1 MHGDNADAD
10 ALCEG
15 LRPLTGVRGVEIVLA
30 PSFLQVARVAAN
42 FADTPVGIAGQN
54 MHHQPQGAYTGEVS
68 PLQLREVATWVI
80 LGHSERRQFFADED
94 DAVHRKLRAALD
106 YGLRPIICMGEA
118 LEDREA
124 GRTEATLYR
133 QLHVALSGVPL
144 PSGTVLAYE
153 PIWAIGS
160 GRAADAGQA
169 QDAARFI
176 RGVVADI
183 SGAAVAETVRILYG
197 GSVKPGNIAE
207 FAAQPDVDGALVG
220 GASLDPEAFI
230 AITRAIAQSADA

>member
-1 MHGDNADAD
+1 M
-10 ALCEG
+10 
-15 LRPLTGVRGVEIVLA
+15 LA
-30 PSFLQVARVAAN
+30 PSFLQVARVGGEFRGHPGGNRRTKYASINLKA
-42 FADTPVGIAGQN
+42 
-54 MHHQPQGAYTGEVS
+54 AYTGEVS

-144 PSGTVLAYE
+144 PSGTGL
-153 PIWAIGS
+153 G
-160 GRAADAGQA
+160 
-169 QDAARFI
+169 
-176 RGVVADI
+176 
-183 SGAAVAETVRILYG
+183 L
-197 GSVKPGNIAE
+197 
-207 FAAQPDVDGALVG
+207 
-220 GASLDPEAFI
+220 
-230 AITRAIAQSADA
+230 